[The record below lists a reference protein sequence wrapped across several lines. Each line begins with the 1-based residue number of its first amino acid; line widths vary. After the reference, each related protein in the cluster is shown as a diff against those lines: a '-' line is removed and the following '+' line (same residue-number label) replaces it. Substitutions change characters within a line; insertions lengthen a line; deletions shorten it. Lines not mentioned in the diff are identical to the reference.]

1 MNINKKALNKDN
13 QNNMLQNNP
22 ILKALINSLWNT
34 LWSGGIAN
42 PLTAIEQITYLLF
55 MKRLDDMEIKL
66 ENDAAFL
73 NETYVS
79 KRFAGMYMPYVDND
93 KFMKEYGKS
102 TFAFKSLDKAK
113 NPRSKQELRWSNFK
127 RITPTEEMLEHVRYN
142 VFPFIKTLNGDAS
155 PFTKHMANA
164 VFIIEK
170 PTLLFEAINK
180 IEEIF
185 IEIEKDASDGGHTFQ
200 DIQGDVYEML
210 LSEIAQAGKN
220 GQFRTPRHII
230 KLMAELVEPQLG
242 NKIADPA
249 CGTAGFLLGAYQYI
263 LTDLVRKKDKKKLE
277 KDEDGF
283 EMATYSSFID
293 EKIKKVLDES
303 FYGFDIDVTMVRLGL
318 MNLMMH
324 GIDNPKIDYKDSLS
338 KSYNEAG
345 QYDIV
350 LANPPFTG
358 KIDRGDVNTSLRIES
373 PSSEL
378 LFLDRISSMLRIGG
392 KAAVIIPE
400 GVLFGSSNAQKQTR
414 EIILKD
420 NQLEAVISLPSGAFK
435 PYTGV
440 KTAILVFTKV
450 EEKSKTWNTEKVW
463 FYELQSDGY
472 SLDDNRRRL
481 KDFPLPETKAAFDNK
496 AKTKTKD
503 RKSHFFVPIAEIQ
516 ENDLD
521 LSFNRYK
528 EYEYVEQTYE
538 PPKEILA
545 KLMKLEKEILKDME
559 ELNSLIG

>member
-1 MNINKKALNKDN
+1 
-13 QNNMLQNNP
+13 MLQNNP
-22 ILKALINSLWNT
+22 KLKSLINSLWNT
-34 LWSGGIAN
+34 LWSGGISN
-42 PLTAIEQITYLLF
+42 PLSAIEQITYLLF
-55 MKRLDDMEIKL
+55 MKRLDEIETKREADAKFL
-66 ENDAAFL
+66 GENYISKFHGTYISEIPKWDSSEFDIRYAHDIEVSAAFGEEDENKL
-73 NETYVS
+73 L
-79 KRFAGMYMPYVDND
+79 P
-93 KFMKEYGKS
+93 KS
-102 TFAFKSLDKAK
+102 
-113 NPRSKQELRWSNFK
+113 ELRWSYFK
-127 RITPTEEMLEHVRYN
+127 RITPTSKMLNHVRYN
-142 VFPFIKTLNGDAS
+142 VFPFIKSLNGNTS

-185 IEIEKDASDGGHTFQ
+185 VEIERDSSEGGHTFQ

-242 NKIADPA
+242 HRIADPA

-283 EMATYSSFID
+283 ERGTFSA
-293 EKIKKVLDES
+293 VLDEKKKEILEQS
-303 FYGFDIDVTMVRLGL
+303 FYGFDVDVTMVRLGL

-324 GIDNPKIDYKDSLS
+324 GIDKPNIDYKDSLS
-338 KSYNEAG
+338 KSYNEVG
-345 QYDIV
+345 YYDIV

-358 KIDRGDVNTSLRIES
+358 KIDRGDVNTSLRIDS
-373 PSSEL
+373 PASEL

-414 EIILKD
+414 EILLKD

-450 EEKSKTWNTEKVW
+450 EEKSKTWHTEKVW

-481 KDFPLPETKAAFDNK
+481 KDFPLPETKEAFDKRN
-496 AKTKTKD
+496 KTKTEG
-503 RKSHFFVPIAEIQ
+503 RKSHFFVPITEIQ
-516 ENDLD
+516 KNDLD

-528 EYEYVEQTYE
+528 EYEYIEQTYE
-538 PPKEILA
+538 PPKVILA
-545 KLMKLEKEILKDME
+545 ALMKLEKEILKDME

>member
-1 MNINKKALNKDN
+1 
-13 QNNMLQNNP
+13 MLQNNP
-22 ILKALINSLWNT
+22 VLKSLINSLWNT

-66 ENDAAFL
+66 EKDAAFL
-73 NETYVS
+73 KEKYES
-79 KRFAGMYMPYVDND
+79 KRFNGTYVPYVDEVDYLFVERDNYPKYVKD
-93 KFMKEYGKS
+93 LEG
-102 TFAFKSLDKAK
+102 AK
-113 NPRSKQELRWSNFK
+113 KTIEELRKPKSKQELRWHKFK
-127 RITPTEEMLEHVRYN
+127 RITPTDKMLEHVRYN
-142 VFPFIKTLNGDAS
+142 VFPFIKTLNGDTS
-155 PFTKHMANA
+155 PFTKHMSNA

-185 IEIEKDASDGGHTFQ
+185 IEIEKDASEGGHTFQ

-242 NKIADPA
+242 HKIADPA

-263 LTDLVRKKDKKKLE
+263 LTDLVRKKDKNKLE

-293 EKIKKVLDES
+293 EKVKNILDDS

-378 LFLDRISSMLRIGG
+378 LFLDRISSMLRMGG

-481 KDFPLPETKAAFDNK
+481 KDFPLPETKDAFDNR
-496 AKTKTKD
+496 AKSKTKD

-528 EYEYVEQTYE
+528 EYEYIEQTYE

>member
-1 MNINKKALNKDN
+1 
-13 QNNMLQNNP
+13 MLQTNP

-34 LWSGGIAN
+34 LWSGGIVN

-66 ENDAAFL
+66 EADAKFND
-73 NETYVS
+73 EKYQS
-79 KRFAGMYMPYVDND
+79 KRFAGTYIPYFNEA
-93 KFMKEYGKS
+93 EYNEAYSRARNAGQQRD
-102 TFAFKSLDKAK
+102 LDEEREKAK
-113 NPRSKQELRWSNFK
+113 KPRSKQELRWSQFK
-127 RITPTEEMLEHVRYN
+127 RITPTDKMLEHVRYN
-142 VFPFIKTLNGDAS
+142 VFPFIKTLNGEAS

-185 IEIEKDASDGGHTFQ
+185 IEIEKDASEGGHTFQ

-242 NKIADPA
+242 HKIADPA

-277 KDEDGF
+277 RDEDGF
-283 EMATYSSFID
+283 EIATYSSFVD
-293 EKIKKVLDES
+293 EKIKKVLSDS

-350 LANPPFTG
+350 MANPPFTG
-358 KIDRGDVNTSLRIES
+358 KIDRGDINTSLRIDS
-373 PSSEL
+373 PASEL

-400 GVLFGSSNAQKQTR
+400 GVLFGNSNAQKQTR

-440 KTAILVFTKV
+440 KTAILIFTKV
-450 EEKSKTWNTEKVW
+450 EEKSKKWHTEKVW

-481 KDFPLPETKAAFDNK
+481 KDFPLPETKEAFDKRN
-496 AKTKTKD
+496 KTKTKD
-503 RKSHFFVPIAEIQ
+503 RKSYFFVPIAEIQ

-528 EYEYVEQTYE
+528 EYEYVEQIYE

-545 KLMKLEKEILKDME
+545 KLIKLEKDILKDME

>member
-1 MNINKKALNKDN
+1 
-13 QNNMLQNNP
+13 MLQNNP

-66 ENDAAFL
+66 EGDAKFVG
-73 NETYVS
+73 EKYKS
-79 KRFAGMYMPYVDND
+79 KRFSGTFVPYVDESLYQVTD
-93 KFMKEYGKS
+93 KMTKEEAKKIQE
-102 TFAFKSLDKAK
+102 ALKKAK
-113 NPRSKQELRWSNFK
+113 EPVSKQELRWSKFK
-127 RITPTEEMLEHVRYN
+127 RITPTDKMLEHVRYN
-142 VFPFIKTLNGDAS
+142 VFPFIKTLNGDTS

-185 IEIEKDASDGGHTFQ
+185 IEIEKDASEGGHTFQ

-277 KDEDGF
+277 KDDDGF
-283 EMATYSSFID
+283 EIATYSSFID

-358 KIDRGDVNTSLRIES
+358 KIDKGDVNPSLRIES

-392 KAAVIIPE
+392 KAAIIIPE

-414 EIILKD
+414 EILLKD

-450 EEKSKTWNTEKVW
+450 EEKSKTWHTEKVW
-463 FYELQSDGY
+463 FYELLSDGY

-481 KDFPLPETKAAFDNK
+481 KDFPLPETKAAFDNR
-496 AKTKTKD
+496 AKSKTKD

-545 KLMKLEKEILKDME
+545 KLMKLEKEILMDME

>member
-1 MNINKKALNKDN
+1 
-13 QNNMLQNNP
+13 MLQNNP
-22 ILKALINSLWNT
+22 VLKALINSLWNT
-34 LWSGGIAN
+34 LWGGGISN
-42 PLTAIEQITYLLF
+42 PLIAIEQITYLLF
-55 MKRLDDMEIKL
+55 MKRLDDMEIKM
-66 ENDAAFL
+66 EGDAQFTG
-73 NETYVS
+73 EKYVS
-79 KRFAGMYMPYVDND
+79 KRFAGTYIPYVDESHYQITD
-93 KFMKEYGKS
+93 KMTEDEIKKVEESLKE
-102 TFAFKSLDKAK
+102 AK
-113 NPRSKQELRWSNFK
+113 KPVSNQELRWSKFR
-127 RITPTEEMLEHVRYN
+127 RITPTDKMLENVLHN
-142 VFPFIKTLNGDAS
+142 VFPHIKKLNGNDS

-164 VFIIEK
+164 SFEIRK
-170 PTLLFEAINK
+170 PTLLLEAINK

-185 IEIEKDASDGGHTFQ
+185 VEIERDASEGGHTFQ

-242 NKIADPA
+242 HRIADPA

-277 KDEDGF
+277 KDDDGF

-293 EKIKKVLDES
+293 EEIKEVLNQS
-303 FYGFDIDVTMVRLGL
+303 FHGFDIDVTMVRLGL

-324 GIDNPKIDYKDSLS
+324 GIDNPQIDYKDSLS

-358 KIDRGDVNTSLRIES
+358 KVDRGDVNTSLRIDS
-373 PSSEL
+373 PATEL

-414 EIILKD
+414 ELLLKD

-450 EEKSKTWNTEKVW
+450 EEKSKKWHTEKVW

-481 KDFPLPETKAAFDNK
+481 KDFPLPETKEAY
-496 AKTKTKD
+496 TKRNITTSID
-503 RKSHFFVPIAEIQ
+503 RKSYFFVPIAEIQ

-528 EYEYVEQTYE
+528 EYEYIEQTYE
-538 PPKEILA
+538 PPKVILA
-545 KLMKLEKEILKDME
+545 ALMKLEKEILRDME

>member
-1 MNINKKALNKDN
+1 
-13 QNNMLQNNP
+13 MLQNNP

-55 MKRLDDMEIKL
+55 MKRLDDVEIKL

-73 NETYVS
+73 KEKYVS
-79 KRFAGMYMPYVDND
+79 KRFSGKFVPYVDESLYQVTD
-93 KFMKEYGKS
+93 KMTKEEAKKIQE
-102 TFAFKSLDKAK
+102 ALKKAK
-113 NPRSKQELRWSNFK
+113 EPVSKQELRWSKFK
-127 RITPTEEMLEHVRYN
+127 RITPTDKMLEHVRYN
-142 VFPFIKTLNGDAS
+142 VFPFIKTLNGDTS

-185 IEIEKDASDGGHTFQ
+185 IEIEKDASEGGHTFQ

-283 EMATYSSFID
+283 EIATYSSFID
-293 EKIKKVLDES
+293 KKIKKVLDES

-358 KIDRGDVNTSLRIES
+358 KIDRGDVNPSLRIES

-378 LFLDRISSMLRIGG
+378 LFLDRISSLLRIGG

-450 EEKSKTWNTEKVW
+450 EEKSKTWHTEKVW

-481 KDFPLPETKAAFDNK
+481 KDFPLPETKAAFDNR
-496 AKTKTKD
+496 AKSKTKD
-503 RKSHFFVPIAEIQ
+503 RKSHFFVPIEEIK

-545 KLMKLEKEILKDME
+545 KLMKLEKEILKDIE

>member
-1 MNINKKALNKDN
+1 
-13 QNNMLQNNP
+13 MLQNNP
-22 ILKALINSLWNT
+22 ALKSLINSLWNT

-55 MKRLDDMEIKL
+55 IKRLDDMEIKL
-66 ENDAAFL
+66 EGDAQFTG
-73 NETYVS
+73 EEYIS
-79 KRFAGMYMPYVDND
+79 KRFSGLYKPYVNEAEFPIDSIENPTERQE
-93 KFMKEYGKS
+93 MQIALE
-102 TFAFKSLDKAK
+102 KAK
-113 NPRSKQELRWSNFK
+113 EPRPRQKLRWSQFK
-127 RITPTEEMLEHVRYN
+127 RITPTDKMLEHVRFN
-142 VFPFIKTLNGDAS
+142 VFPFIKTLNGDTS

-185 IEIEKDASDGGHTFQ
+185 VEIEKDASDGGHTFQ

-242 NKIADPA
+242 HRIADPA

-263 LTDLVRKKDKKKLE
+263 LTDLVRKKEKKKLE

-293 EKIKKVLDES
+293 EKVKTVLDES

-350 LANPPFTG
+350 MANPPFTG
-358 KIDRGDVNTSLRIES
+358 KIDRGDVNTSLRIDS
-373 PSSEL
+373 PSTEL

-414 EIILKD
+414 EILLKD

-450 EEKSKTWNTEKVW
+450 EEKSKTWHTEKVW

-481 KDFPLPETKAAFDNK
+481 KDFPLPETKEAFDKRN
-496 AKTKTKD
+496 KTKTEN

-528 EYEYVEQTYE
+528 EYEYVEQTYQ

>member
-1 MNINKKALNKDN
+1 
-13 QNNMLQNNP
+13 MLQNNP

-55 MKRLDDMEIKL
+55 MKRLDDMEIKF

-73 NETYVS
+73 KEKYQS
-79 KRFAGMYMPYVDND
+79 KRFGGTFVPYVDESLYQITD
-93 KFMKEYGKS
+93 KTSKE
-102 TFAFKSLDKAK
+102 DAK
-113 NPRSKQELRWSNFK
+113 KIEAALKEAKKPVLKNELRWSKFK
-127 RITPTEEMLEHVRYN
+127 RITPTDKMLEHVRYN
-142 VFPFIKTLNGDAS
+142 VFPFIKTLNGDTS
-155 PFTKHMANA
+155 PFTRHMSNA

-242 NKIADPA
+242 DKIADPA

-263 LTDLVRKKDKKKLE
+263 LTDLVRKKDKRKIE
-277 KDEDGF
+277 KDDDGF
-283 EMATYSSFID
+283 EIATYSAVLT
-293 EKIKKVLDES
+293 EKIKKDLDNS

-450 EEKSKTWNTEKVW
+450 EEKSKKWHTKKVW

-481 KDFPLPETKAAFDNK
+481 KDFPLPETKEAFDQRN
-496 AKTKTKD
+496 KTKTKD

>member
-1 MNINKKALNKDN
+1 
-13 QNNMLQNNP
+13 MLQTNP

-55 MKRLDDMEIKL
+55 MKRLDDMEIKF

-73 NETYVS
+73 KEKYES
-79 KRFAGMYMPYVDND
+79 KRFGGNYIPYVDE
-93 KFMKEYGKS
+93 KEFLYYPDGYMLQDEELEK
-102 TFAFKSLDKAK
+102 AEKSLAEAK
-113 NPRSKQELRWSNFK
+113 KPKSKQELRWNNFK
-127 RITPTEEMLEHVRYN
+127 RITPTDKMLEHVRYN
-142 VFPFIKTLNGDAS
+142 VFPFIKTLNGDTS
-155 PFTKHMANA
+155 PFTKHMSNA

-185 IEIEKDASDGGHTFQ
+185 IEIEKDASEGGHTFQ

-420 NQLEAVISLPSGAFK
+420 NQLETVISLPSGAFK

-450 EEKSKTWNTEKVW
+450 EEKSKKWHTEKVW
-463 FYELQSDGY
+463 FYELLSDGY

-481 KDFPLPETKAAFDNK
+481 KDFPLPETKEAFDKRN
-496 AKTKTKD
+496 KTKTKD

-538 PPKEILA
+538 PPKDILA

>member
-1 MNINKKALNKDN
+1 
-13 QNNMLQNNP
+13 MLQNNP
-22 ILKALINSLWNT
+22 ILKALINGLWNA

-42 PLTAIEQITYLLF
+42 PLTAIEQITYLIF
-55 MKRLDDMEIKL
+55 MKRLDDMEAKR
-66 ENDAAFL
+66 EGDAKFTGDSYKSRF
-73 NETYVS
+73 EGTYI
-79 KRFAGMYMPYVDND
+79 PYVGEESFLAGY
-93 KFMKEYGKS
+93 KGYERELKEDEILRLKE
-102 TFAFKSLDKAK
+102 
-113 NPRSKQELRWSNFK
+113 PRSRQELRWNQFK
-127 RITPTEEMLEHVRYN
+127 RITPTDKMLEHVRYN
-142 VFPFIKTLNGDAS
+142 VFPFVKNLNGSTS

-185 IEIEKDASDGGHTFQ
+185 VEIEKDASDGGHTFQ

-242 NKIADPA
+242 HRIADPA

-263 LTDLVRKKDKKKLE
+263 LTDLVRKKDKRKLE

-293 EKIKKVLDES
+293 AKVKTVLDES

-324 GIDNPKIDYKDSLS
+324 GIENPKIDYKDSLS

-358 KIDRGDVNTSLRIES
+358 KIDRGDVNTSLRIDS
-373 PSSEL
+373 PASEL
-378 LFLDRISSMLRIGG
+378 LFLDRISSLLRIGG

-414 EIILKD
+414 EILLKD

-450 EEKSKTWNTEKVW
+450 EEKSKTWHTDKVW

-481 KDFPLPETKAAFDNK
+481 KDFPLPETKEAFEKRN
-496 AKTKTKD
+496 KTKTED
-503 RKSHFFVPIAEIQ
+503 RKSHFFVTIAEIQ

-528 EYEYVEQTYE
+528 EYEYVEQTYQ

-545 KLMKLEKEILKDME
+545 KLMLLEKEILKDME

>member
-1 MNINKKALNKDN
+1 
-13 QNNMLQNNP
+13 MLHNNP
-22 ILKALINSLWNT
+22 TLKALINSLWNT

-42 PLTAIEQITYLLF
+42 PITAIEQITYLLF
-55 MKRLDDMEIKL
+55 MKRLDDIETKR
-66 ENDAAFL
+66 EGDAEFIGEAYTSRFDG
-73 NETYVS
+73 TYI
-79 KRFAGMYMPYVDND
+79 PYVDESILGFRSSAD
-93 KFMKEYGKS
+93 KSKEEIEAIESEIQKQ
-102 TFAFKSLDKAK
+102 KA
-113 NPRSKQELRWSNFK
+113 PRSKQELRWSYFK
-127 RITPTEEMLEHVRYN
+127 RITPTDKMLEHVRYN
-142 VFPFIKTLNGDAS
+142 VFPFIKTLNNDAS

-185 IEIEKDASDGGHTFQ
+185 VEIEKDATDGGHSFQ

-210 LSEIAQAGKN
+210 LSEIASAGKN

-230 KLMAELVEPQLG
+230 KLMAELIKPQLG
-242 NKIADPA
+242 HRIADPA

-263 LTDLVRKKDKKKLE
+263 LTDLVRKKDKQKLE
-277 KDEDGF
+277 LDEDGF
-283 EMATYSSFID
+283 ERGTYSAVLD
-293 EKIKKVLDES
+293 EKNKKILDES
-303 FYGFDIDVTMVRLGL
+303 FFGFDIDVTMVRLGL

-324 GIDNPKIDYKDSLS
+324 GIDNPKIDYKDTLS
-338 KSYNEAG
+338 KSYDEAG

-358 KIDRGDVNTSLRIES
+358 KIDRGDVNTSLRIDT
-373 PSSEL
+373 PASEL
-378 LFLDRISSMLRIGG
+378 LFLDRISSMLRTGG

-414 EIILKD
+414 EILLKD

-440 KTAILVFTKV
+440 KTAILVLTKV
-450 EEKSKTWNTEKVW
+450 EEKSKTWHTEKVW

-481 KDFPLPETKAAFDNK
+481 KASPLPEAVNAFDDRN
-496 AKTKTKD
+496 KTKTTD
-503 RKSHFFVPIAEIQ
+503 RKTHFYVPLAEIQ
-516 ENDLD
+516 ANDLD

-528 EYEYVEQTYE
+528 EYEYIEQTYE

-545 KLMKLEKEILKDME
+545 TLMKLEKEILKDME

>member
-1 MNINKKALNKDN
+1 
-13 QNNMLQNNP
+13 MLQNNP
-22 ILKALINSLWNT
+22 VLKSLINSLWNT
-34 LWSGGIAN
+34 FWSGGISN
-42 PLTAIEQITYLLF
+42 PLSAIEQITYLLF
-55 MKRLDDMEIKL
+55 MKRLDEMEAKR
-66 ENDAAFL
+66 EGDARFTGDA
-73 NETYVS
+73 YVS
-79 KRFAGMYMPYVDND
+79 RFSGNYTPYVD
-93 KFMKEYGKS
+93 E
-102 TFAFKSLDKAK
+102 SLYPISDEATEEERNNIETIIRNAK
-113 NPRSKQELRWSNFK
+113 QPRPKQELRWSQFK
-127 RITPTEEMLEHVRYN
+127 RITPTDKMLEHVRYN
-142 VFPFIKTLNGDAS
+142 VFPFVKALNGSTS

-185 IEIEKDASDGGHTFQ
+185 VEIEKDASEGGHAFQ

-242 NKIADPA
+242 HRIADPA

-263 LTDLVRKKDKKKLE
+263 LTDLVKRKDSGKLE
-277 KDEDGF
+277 KDDDGF
-283 EMATYSSFID
+283 DKGSFSAI
-293 EKIKKVLDES
+293 LDETNKNTLEQS
-303 FYGFDIDVTMVRLGL
+303 FWGFDVDVTMVRLGL

-324 GIDNPKIDYKDSLS
+324 GIDNPNIDYKDSLS
-338 KSYNEAG
+338 KSYNEVG

-358 KIDRGDVNTSLRIES
+358 KIDRGDVNPSLRIDS
-373 PSSEL
+373 PASEL

-400 GVLFGSSNAQKQTR
+400 GVLFGTSRAQRETR
-414 EIILKD
+414 EILLKD

-450 EEKSKTWNTEKVW
+450 EEKSNTWHTDKVW

-472 SLDDNRRRL
+472 TLDDNRRRL
-481 KDFPLPETKAAFDNK
+481 KGYPLPEAKAAFDSRNRVI
-496 AKTKTKD
+496 TTD
-503 RKSHFFVPIAEIQ
+503 RKSSFFVPIDEIQ
-516 ENDLD
+516 ANDLD
-521 LSFNRYK
+521 LSYNRYK

-538 PPKEILA
+538 PPKKILAELMRLENEILR
-545 KLMKLEKEILKDME
+545 DME
-559 ELNSLIG
+559 ELNRLIG

>member
-1 MNINKKALNKDN
+1 
-13 QNNMLQNNP
+13 MLQNNP
-22 ILKALINSLWNT
+22 ALKSLINSLWNT
-34 LWSGGIAN
+34 LWSGGISN
-42 PLTAIEQITYLLF
+42 PLSAIEQITYLLF
-55 MKRLDDMEIKL
+55 MKRLDDMEAKREADAKFIGEEYISRFNGEYIPYIDESL
-66 ENDAAFL
+66 YQFPDNATSEDRERFENSVREA
-73 NETYVS
+73 
-79 KRFAGMYMPYVDND
+79 KR
-93 KFMKEYGKS
+93 
-102 TFAFKSLDKAK
+102 
-113 NPRSKQELRWSNFK
+113 PRSKQELRWSQFK
-127 RITPTEEMLEHVRYN
+127 RITPTEKMLEHVRYN
-142 VFPFIKTLNGDAS
+142 VFPFVKKLNGSTS

-185 IEIEKDASDGGHTFQ
+185 IEIEKDASEGGHTFQ

-242 NKIADPA
+242 HRIADPA

-263 LTDLVRKKDKKKLE
+263 LTDLVRKKDKDKLE

-283 EMATYSSFID
+283 EKGTFSA
-293 EKIKKVLDES
+293 VLDQKNKEILEHS
-303 FYGFDIDVTMVRLGL
+303 FWGFDVDVTMVRLGL

-324 GIDNPKIDYKDSLS
+324 GIDNPNIDRKDSLS
-338 KSYNEAG
+338 KSYDEAG
-345 QYDIV
+345 QYDII

-358 KIDRGDVNTSLRIES
+358 KIDRGDINPSLRVDT

-392 KAAVIIPE
+392 KAAVIVPE
-400 GVLFGSSNAQKQTR
+400 GVLFGSSKAQKQTR
-414 EIILKD
+414 EILLKD

-450 EEKSKTWNTEKVW
+450 EEKSTAWHTDKVW

-472 SLDDNRRRL
+472 TLDDNRRRL
-481 KDFPLPETKAAFDNK
+481 KDSPLPEMKLTFDSRNK
-496 AKTKTKD
+496 ISTANRKT
-503 RKSHFFVPIAEIQ
+503 HFFVPIEEIK
-516 ENDLD
+516 EADLD
-521 LSFNRYK
+521 LSYNRYK

-538 PPKEILA
+538 PPKDILS
-545 KLMKLEKEILKDME
+545 KLMKLERGILAEMD
-559 ELNSLIG
+559 ELNSLI

>member
-1 MNINKKALNKDN
+1 
-13 QNNMLQNNP
+13 MLLNNP
-22 ILKALINSLWNT
+22 KLISLINSLWNT
-34 LWSGGIAN
+34 LWSGGISN

-55 MKRLDDMEIKL
+55 IKRLDDIEIKL
-66 ENDAAFL
+66 EADYNFSK
-73 NETYVS
+73 EKYVS
-79 KRFAGMYMPYVDND
+79 KRFEGMYKPDPQTYDSDDWHRIYMPEENMANPNDNSV
-93 KFMKEYGKS
+93 KY
-102 TFAFKSLDKAK
+102 
-113 NPRSKQELRWSNFK
+113 RSKQDLRWNNFK
-127 RITPTEEMLEHVRYN
+127 LLTPLDFLLDHVRYN
-142 VFPFIKTLNGDAS
+142 VFPYIKSLNGETS
-155 PFTKHMANA
+155 FFTKHMANA
-164 VFIIEK
+164 NFEIRK
-170 PTLLFEAINK
+170 PTILIEAINK

-185 IEIEKDASDGGHTFQ
+185 IEIEKDARIGGHTFQ

-210 LSEIAQAGKN
+210 LSEIAVAGKN

-230 KLMAELVEPQLG
+230 KLMVELVEPKLG
-242 NKIADPA
+242 DKILDPA

-263 LTDLVRKKDKKKLE
+263 LTELVRKKDKKKLD
-277 KDEDGF
+277 KDDDGF
-283 EMATYSSFID
+283 EIATFSSIID
-293 EKIKKVLDES
+293 EKIKKVLEES

-338 KSYNEAG
+338 KSYNEEG

-373 PSSEL
+373 QSSEL
-378 LFLDRISSMLRIGG
+378 LFLDRISSMIRIGG

-400 GVLFGSSNAQKQTR
+400 GVLFGSSKAQKRTR

-420 NQLEAVISLPSGAFK
+420 NKLEAVISLPSGAFK

-440 KTAILVFTKV
+440 KTAILVFTKM
-450 EEKSKTWNTEKVW
+450 EEKSKIWHTKKVW
-463 FYELQSDGY
+463 FYELKSDGY

-481 KDFPLPETKAAFDNK
+481 KDSPLPEAKIAFDNR
-496 AKTKTKD
+496 AISKTKD
-503 RKSHFFVPIAEIQ
+503 RKTSFYVPISEIQ

-521 LSFNRYK
+521 LSFTRYK
-528 EYEYVEQTYE
+528 DYEYIEQTYE

>member
-1 MNINKKALNKDN
+1 
-13 QNNMLQNNP
+13 MLQNNP
-22 ILKALINSLWNT
+22 VLKSLINSLWNT
-34 LWSGGIAN
+34 LWGGGIAN
-42 PLTAIEQITYLLF
+42 PITAIEQITYLLF
-55 MKRLDDMEIKL
+55 MKRLDDMETKR
-66 ENDAAFL
+66 EGDAAFT
-73 NETYVS
+73 NEKYTSRFSGTYIPVVYEPDFLINESMS
-79 KRFAGMYMPYVDND
+79 KAEKETVDLARA
-93 KFMKEYGKS
+93 E
-102 TFAFKSLDKAK
+102 AAQ
-113 NPRSKQELRWSNFK
+113 PRSVEELRWHFFR
-127 RITPTEEMLEHVRYN
+127 RILPTDKMLHHVRYN
-142 VFPFIKTLNGDAS
+142 VFPFIKSLNGAAS
-155 PFTKHMANA
+155 PFTKHMENA

-185 IEIEKDASDGGHTFQ
+185 VEIGKDASEGGHTFQ

-210 LSEIAQAGKN
+210 LSEIATAGKN

-277 KDEDGF
+277 EDEDGF
-283 EMATYSSFID
+283 ERGTYSS
-293 EKIKKVLDES
+293 VLDEKTKDILDQS

-324 GIDNPKIDYKDSLS
+324 GIDNPKIDYKDTLS

-345 QYDIV
+345 QYHIV

-358 KIDRGDVNTSLRIES
+358 KIDQGDINPSLRIES
-373 PSSEL
+373 RSSEL
-378 LFLDRISSMLRIGG
+378 LFLDRISSMLRTGG

-400 GVLFGSSNAQKQTR
+400 GVLFGSSNAQKRTR
-414 EIILKD
+414 EILLKD

-440 KTAILVFTKV
+440 KTAVLIFTKV
-450 EEKSKTWNTEKVW
+450 EEKSKIWHTEKVW

-481 KDFPLPETKAAFDNK
+481 KDFPLPEVKAAFDQRNE
-496 AKTKTKD
+496 ASVAD
-503 RKSHFFVPIAEIQ
+503 RKTHFFVPIEEIR
-516 ENDLD
+516 ENELD
-521 LSFNRYK
+521 LSYNRYK
-528 EYEYVEQTYE
+528 EYEYKEQSYE

-545 KLMKLEKEILKDME
+545 KLMLLEQEILHDME

>member
-1 MNINKKALNKDN
+1 
-13 QNNMLQNNP
+13 MLQNNP
-22 ILKALINSLWNT
+22 ILKALINNLWNT

-55 MKRLDDMEIKL
+55 MKRLDEMETKM
-66 ENDAAFL
+66 EGDAEFVG
-73 NETYVS
+73 EKYVS
-79 KRFAGMYMPYVDND
+79 KRFSGTFIPYLDESLYHVTD
-93 KFMKEYGKS
+93 KMTKDEIKKIQD
-102 TFAFKSLDKAK
+102 ALKKAK
-113 NPRSKQELRWSNFK
+113 EPISKQELRWSKFK
-127 RITPTEEMLEHVRYN
+127 RITPTDKMLEHVRYN
-142 VFPFIKTLNGDAS
+142 VFPFIKTLNGETA

-170 PTLLFEAINK
+170 PTLLFEAIAK

-185 IEIEKDASDGGHTFQ
+185 VEIEKDASDGGHTFQ

-293 EKIKKVLDES
+293 ENIKKVLDES

-345 QYDIV
+345 QYDII

-358 KIDRGDVNTSLRIES
+358 KIDRGDVNPSLRIES

-414 EIILKD
+414 EILLKD

-450 EEKSKTWNTEKVW
+450 EEQSKTWHTEKVW

-481 KDFPLPETKAAFDNK
+481 KDFPLPETKVAFDNRVK
-496 AKTKTKD
+496 SKTKD
-503 RKSHFFVPIAEIQ
+503 RKSHFFVPIAEIK

-528 EYEYVEQTYE
+528 EYEYIEQTYE
-538 PPKEILA
+538 PPKDILA

>member
-1 MNINKKALNKDN
+1 
-13 QNNMLQNNP
+13 MLQNNP
-22 ILKALINSLWNT
+22 VLKALINSLWNT

-55 MKRLDDMEIKL
+55 MKRLDDMETKL
-66 ENDAAFL
+66 EGDVQFTG
-73 NETYVS
+73 EQYKS
-79 KRFAGMYMPYVDND
+79 KRFSGNYTPYVDESLYHVTD
-93 KFMKEYGKS
+93 KMSKEEVKKIQN
-102 TFAFKSLDKAK
+102 ALKAARK
-113 NPRSKQELRWSNFK
+113 PRSKQELRWSNFK
-127 RITPTEEMLEHVRYN
+127 RITPTDKMLEHVRYN
-142 VFPFIKTLNGDAS
+142 VFPFIKTLNGDTS

-185 IEIEKDASDGGHTFQ
+185 VEIEKDASEGGHTFQ

-210 LSEIAQAGKN
+210 LSEIATAGKN

-242 NKIADPA
+242 HKIADPA

-263 LTDLVRKKDKKKLE
+263 LTDLVRKKDKRKIE
-277 KDEDGF
+277 KDDDGF
-283 EMATYSSFID
+283 EIATYSAFID
-293 EKIKKVLDES
+293 EKVKKRLDES

-358 KIDRGDVNTSLRIES
+358 KIDRGDVNPSLRIES
-373 PSSEL
+373 GASEL
-378 LFLDRISSMLRIGG
+378 LFLDRISSMLRIDG

-414 EIILKD
+414 EILLKD

-450 EEKSKTWNTEKVW
+450 EEKSKAWHTEKVW

-481 KDFPLPETKAAFDNK
+481 KDFPLPEAKEAFDKRN
-496 AKTKTKD
+496 KTKTKD
-503 RKSHFFVPIAEIQ
+503 RKTHFFVSLAEIQ

-521 LSFNRYK
+521 LSYNRYK
-528 EYEYVEQTYE
+528 EYEYIEQTYD

-545 KLMKLEKEILKDME
+545 RLMKLEQEILKDIE

>member
-1 MNINKKALNKDN
+1 
-13 QNNMLQNNP
+13 MLQNNP

-55 MKRLDDMEIKL
+55 MKRLDDMEIKM
-66 ENDAAFL
+66 EGDAIF
-73 NETYVS
+73 NGEDYKS
-79 KRFAGMYMPYVDND
+79 KRFSGTFIPYVNEERVRMRTDGDSYLHD
-93 KFMKEYGKS
+93 KPDPAELNIEAEKK
-102 TFAFKSLDKAK
+102 
-113 NPRSKQELRWSNFK
+113 PRSKQELRWSQFK
-127 RITPTEEMLEHVRYN
+127 RITPTDKMLEHVRYN
-142 VFPFIKTLNGDAS
+142 VFPFIKTLNGDTS
-155 PFTKHMANA
+155 PFTKHMTNA

-170 PTLLFEAINK
+170 PTLLLEAINK

-185 IEIEKDASDGGHTFQ
+185 VEIEKDASDGGHTFQ

-242 NKIADPA
+242 HRIADPA

-263 LTDLVRKKDKKKLE
+263 LTDLVRQKDKKKLE

-293 EKIKKVLDES
+293 EKVKDVLNQS

-324 GIDNPKIDYKDSLS
+324 GIDNPQIDYKDSLS

-358 KIDRGDVNTSLRIES
+358 KVDRGDVNTSLRIDS
-373 PSSEL
+373 PATEL

-414 EIILKD
+414 EILLKD

-450 EEKSKTWNTEKVW
+450 EEKSKKWHTEKVW

-481 KDFPLPETKAAFDNK
+481 KDFPLPETKEAYNK
-496 AKTKTKD
+496 RNTISTSD
-503 RKSHFFVPIAEIQ
+503 RKSHFYVPISEIQ

-528 EYEYVEQTYE
+528 EYVYEEQTYE
-538 PPKEILA
+538 PPKDILA

>member
-1 MNINKKALNKDN
+1 
-13 QNNMLQNNP
+13 MLHNNP
-22 ILKALINSLWNT
+22 ILKSLINSLWNT
-34 LWSGGIAN
+34 FWSGGISN
-42 PLTAIEQITYLLF
+42 PLSAIEQITYLLF
-55 MKRLDDMEIKL
+55 MKRLDAI
-66 ENDAAFL
+66 
-73 NETYVS
+73 ETKYERNIRLKKNRPIS
-79 KRFAGMYMPYVDND
+79 RFSGTYIPYIDDSLFQITD
-93 KFMKEYGKS
+93 KMTKEDIERNSIALKEVKKS
-102 TFAFKSLDKAK
+102 RLKS
-113 NPRSKQELRWSNFK
+113 ELRWSQFK
-127 RITPTEEMLEHVRYN
+127 SITPIDKMLEHVRYN
-142 VFPFIKTLNGDAS
+142 VFPFIKTLNGDTS

-180 IEEIF
+180 IDEIF
-185 IEIEKDASDGGHTFQ
+185 IEIEKDAIDGGHTFQ

-210 LSEIAQAGKN
+210 LSEIASAGKN

-230 KLMAELVEPQLG
+230 KLMAELTEPQLG
-242 NKIADPA
+242 HKIADPA

-283 EMATYSSFID
+283 KIGSYSA
-293 EKIKKVLDES
+293 VLDEKTKDVLDQS

-324 GIDNPKIDYKDSLS
+324 GIDNPKIDYKDTLS
-338 KSYNEAG
+338 KSYNEGG
-345 QYDIV
+345 QYDII

-358 KIDRGDVNTSLRIES
+358 KIDKGDMNNSLRIES
-373 PSSEL
+373 NSSEL
-378 LFLDRISSMLRIGG
+378 LFLDRISSMLKIGG

-400 GVLFGSSNAQKQTR
+400 GVLFGSSNAQKHTR
-414 EIILKD
+414 EILLKD

-450 EEKSKTWNTEKVW
+450 QEKSNIWHTEKVW
-463 FYELQSDGY
+463 FYELLSDGY

-481 KDFPLPETKAAFDNK
+481 KDFPLPETKEIFSKRN
-496 AKTKTKD
+496 KTKTKD
-503 RKSHFFVPIAEIQ
+503 RKSHFFVQIAEIQ

-528 EYEYVEQTYE
+528 EYVYKEETYE
-538 PPKEILA
+538 PPKEILT
-545 KLMKLEKEILKDME
+545 KLMILEKEILKDME

>member
-1 MNINKKALNKDN
+1 
-13 QNNMLQNNP
+13 MLHNNP

-42 PLTAIEQITYLLF
+42 PLTAIEQISYLLF
-55 MKRLDDMEIKL
+55 I
-66 ENDAAFL
+66 
-73 NETYVS
+73 
-79 KRFAGMYMPYVDND
+79 
-93 KFMKEYGKS
+93 
-102 TFAFKSLDKAK
+102 
-113 NPRSKQELRWSNFK
+113 K
-127 RITPTEEMLEHVRYN
+127 RIDSLNLFQSKYKGYYYPKVDESKFPIDENLPIKQAAANMKALGVAKKPRPNSELKWSYFKTLEKEELIYHFHN
-142 VFPFIKTLNGDAS
+142 HVFPFIKTLNGDTS

-185 IEIEKDASDGGHTFQ
+185 IEIEKDASLGGHTFQ

-210 LSEIAQAGKN
+210 LNEIAGAGKN

-230 KLMAELVEPQLG
+230 KLMAELVKPQLG
-242 NKIADPA
+242 HKIADPA
-249 CGTAGFLLGAYQYI
+249 CGTGGFLLGAYQYL
-263 LTDLVRKKDKKKLE
+263 LTDLVRKKDMKKLE
-277 KDEDGF
+277 KDDDGF

-293 EKIKKVLDES
+293 KRTKMILDKS

-338 KSYNEAG
+338 KSYDEAG

-358 KIDRGDVNTSLRIES
+358 KIDKGDVNTSLRIDS
-373 PSSEL
+373 ASSEL
-378 LFLDRISSMLRIGG
+378 LFLDRISSMLRKDG

-450 EEKSKTWNTEKVW
+450 EEKSKTWHTKKVW

-481 KDFPLPETKAAFDNK
+481 KDFPLPETKAAFDNRAK
-496 AKTKTKD
+496 SKTKN

-528 EYEYVEQTYE
+528 EYEYIEQTYE

-545 KLMKLEKEILKDME
+545 KLIKLEKEILMDLE

>member
-1 MNINKKALNKDN
+1 
-13 QNNMLQNNP
+13 MLQNNP
-22 ILKALINSLWNT
+22 ILKSLINSLWNT

-55 MKRLDDMEIKL
+55 MKRLDDMEAKR
-66 ENDAAFL
+66 EGDAAFTGDKY
-73 NETYVS
+73 ESRFSGTYV
-79 KRFAGMYMPYVDND
+79 PYVDETLYQITD
-93 KFMKEYGKS
+93 KMSKEEAK
-102 TFAFKSLDKAK
+102 KIEESLKEAK
-113 NPRSKQELRWSNFK
+113 KPKPKEDLRWSKFK
-127 RITPTEEMLEHVRYN
+127 RITPTDKMLEHVRYN
-142 VFPFIKTLNGDAS
+142 VFPFIKTLNGDTS

-185 IEIEKDASDGGHTFQ
+185 IEIEKDASEGGHTFQ

-242 NKIADPA
+242 HKIADPA

-263 LTDLVRKKDKKKLE
+263 LTDLVRKKDSQKLE

-283 EMATYSSFID
+283 EIGTFSAVLD
-293 EKIKKVLDES
+293 EKKKEILDES
-303 FYGFDIDVTMVRLGL
+303 FYGFDVDITMVRLGL

-324 GIDNPKIDYKDSLS
+324 GIDNPKVDYKDSLS
-338 KSYNEAG
+338 KSYNESG

-358 KIDRGDVNTSLRIES
+358 KIDKGDINTSLRIES
-373 PSSEL
+373 PASEL

-400 GVLFGSSNAQKQTR
+400 GVLFGSSNAQRQTR

-450 EEKSKTWNTEKVW
+450 EEKSKTWHTEKVW
-463 FYELQSDGY
+463 FYALESDGY

-481 KDFPLPETKAAFDNK
+481 KDFPLPETKAAFDARIK
-496 AKTKTKD
+496 AKVED
-503 RKSHFFVPIAEIQ
+503 RKSYFFVPIDEIQ

-521 LSFNRYK
+521 LSYNRYK
-528 EYEYVEQTYE
+528 EYEYIEQTYE
-538 PPKEILA
+538 APKDILA
-545 KLMKLEKEILKDME
+545 KLLKLENEILADME